1 MKQSAFLGL
10 LLTIGL
16 VAVASCIM
24 SIIGMT
30 VLSDTT
36 ASTCWVQRDYL
47 LAKAASVLSSRD
59 PTALDSVFSADIVF
73 DISASGGPGPIYGL
87 PDLVVLFELLQT
99 IIRSQTTL
107 ITNALALNNDC
118 GAADVLVPQ
127 YHAVQA
133 MDQVLI
139 VGDLYLPAI
148 VTGGSVTIG
157 LSPSR
162 DRIASFVLAPDVT
175 QLIVSPQFSGVI
187 VPPVKK
193 RSRDP
198 AKDAAMWAM
207 LQEWITFATANGRTQ
222 MATMLLNSTCYAIL
236 SEIYNK

>member
-16 VAVASCIM
+16 IAVASCIM
-24 SIIGMT
+24 SIISMT

-36 ASTCWVQRDYL
+36 ASSCWVQRDYL

-59 PTALDSVFSADIVF
+59 PTALDAVFSADIVF

-87 PDLVVLFELLQT
+87 PDLVVLFELLEV
-99 IIRSQTTL
+99 IIRSQTTV
-107 ITNALALNNDC
+107 ITNSLAQNNDC
-118 GAADVLVPQ
+118 ATADVLVSQ
-127 YHAVQA
+127 YHSIQA
-133 MDQVLI
+133 MDQVLTL
-139 VGDLYLPAI
+139 GDLYLPAI
-148 VTGGSVTIG
+148 LSGGSMTIG

-162 DRIASFVLAPDVT
+162 DRIASLVLVPDLT
-175 QLIVSPQFSGVI
+175 QLIMSPQFSGVI
-187 VPPVKK
+187 VPAVKK

-207 LQEWITFATANGRTQ
+207 LQDWITYATNAGHTQ
-222 MATMLLNSTCYAIL
+222 MVTILQHSSIYATL
-236 SEIYNK
+236 SEIHKK